1 MAKKKNEQL
10 SMLVQ
15 AEIDMSQAAI
25 AKMQKQ
31 LDKVGKQL
39 KMVIGGETGSSST
52 TKRAIN
58 ENVKLRREISKQIAE
73 AGVLRK
79 ENRITNDQYIAQLKA
94 IREAYDDTILT
105 QRHRINIADGLKKA
119 EKELGKTTISN
130 TGNEIQRV
138 KIVRSSISSM
148 EKLKNRVDAHKITQE
163 EFLKYSQ
170 RIIESE
176 RFLNKTT
183 DEQAKIYRVRENVE
197 KSFRRA
203 REQTYQLSK
212 KIAADSKTSQGSS
225 GGVIGSG
232 TGTSTSTKM
241 EDNALIAS
249 VRRHIWINDQK
260 YKSDKLY
267 AAQKKKLLED
277 IQHFEYKNAKLLK
290 SKATTS
296 INGVTFSSDNIAEE
310 IKVLKTQ
317 VNSASGPMTE
327 FAGRFK
333 QLGRNAE
340 YVRTS
345 IKNQTKDGYGLITM
359 AEIAAK
365 KVAIWAASTLA
376 IYGPLRL
383 IGSGIQYVID
393 LDNALN
399 EIRIVTGQSQEEVE
413 ALAGSY
419 NKLAQEMSVTTK
431 EITEQAAELYRQG
444 LSQSEV
450 EDRMKAII
458 TYSKISGISM
468 EESNKIITATANATE
483 RSVTD
488 IINVFAL
495 LGRIC
500 SVM

>member
-1 MAKKKNEQL
+1 MAGKKKDGQL

-15 AEIDMSQAAI
+15 AEIDMSAGAVS
-25 AKMQKQ
+25 KMQKQ
-31 LDKVGKQL
+31 LDK
-39 KMVIGGETGSSST
+39 
-52 TKRAIN
+52 
-58 ENVKLRREISKQIAE
+58 ISKQ
-73 AGVLRK
+73 LQ
-79 ENRITNDQYIAQLKA
+79 ITVGAIAQSASKA
-94 IREAYDDTILT
+94 A
-105 QRHRINIADGLKKA
+105 
-119 EKELGKTTISN
+119 KTSPID
-130 TGNEIQRV
+130 V
-138 KIVRSSISSM
+138 KVIKNAASSM
-148 EKLKNRVDAHKITQE
+148 QKLKDRVDASKLSYE
-163 EFLKYSQ
+163 DFLKYAQKITDSQ
-170 RIIESE
+170 RFLSRSTDAQAKAYRILETVQRKYNRAQE
-176 RFLNKTT
+176 ETARLNKKV
-183 DEQAKIYRVRENVE
+183 ASINV
-197 KSFRRA
+197 
-203 REQTYQLSK
+203 
-212 KIAADSKTSQGSS
+212 S
-225 GGVIGSG
+225 GGPGGAAGIATSNKATSG
-232 TGTSTSTKM
+232 MSKM
-241 EDNALIAS
+241 EENALVAS
-249 VRRHIWINDQK
+249 VRRWNWINDQK
-260 YKSDKLY
+260 RKADKDYIKWWNQALNQRESLSQKFEDKEDKRADQAVRYKINKDNLY

-277 IQHFEYKNAKLLK
+277 IQHFEFRNAKLLK
-290 SKATTS
+290 SKATTN
-296 INGVTFSSDNIAEE
+296 INGVAFSSDSIAEE

-340 YVRTS
+340 YVRNS

-495 LGRIC
+495 LGDKTAAG
-500 SVM
+500 